1 MNMKP
6 AYMLDFGK
14 YRNSLKAD
22 WEENKVLISGVQ
34 FQENSR
40 FIMFRISLGVNNI
53 LPDQNGLDSRILTI
67 VYDKSKQTTYALKYH
82 KGLAV
87 SGFAND
93 LDNGMPFRPM
103 AMLGNK
109 MYQFVDAA
117 VFIAMA
123 SKTNSI
129 QMKEI
134 ASKLTEESNPVLIEI
149 TLK

>member
-14 YRNSLKAD
+14 YRNSLRSD
-22 WEENKVLISGVQ
+22 WEEHKVLISVAQ
-34 FQENSR
+34 FKENFR
-40 FIMFRISLGVNNI
+40 FIMFRISLGDNNI

-67 VYDKSKQTTYALKYH
+67 VYDKSKQATYALKYH
-82 KGLAV
+82 KGLEI

-93 LDNGMPFRPM
+93 LDNGMPFRPT

-117 VFIAMA
+117 LFITMA

-129 QMKEI
+129 RMKEI
-134 ASKLTEESNPVLIEI
+134 ASKLTEESNPVLIEV